1 MRLSFEF
8 FPPRTPVGKSKLLGV
23 AGRLNRF
30 RPEFFS
36 VTYGA
41 SGSTREGTADTV
53 RQLLDQD
60 LAVAPHLS
68 MGSDSVARIH
78 ALIDDYLGAGVR
90 RMVALRGDRPSG
102 VGGAPHPNNAE
113 ALVRV
118 IRAHC
123 GDALQLEVAGYPE
136 IHPEAASPAVDL
148 EFLKRKVDAGAN
160 GIITQY
166 FYNPYAF
173 FDFRRRAEAAGIGVP
188 IVPGIMPLTNFTNFV
203 RFSRGCEADVPRWL
217 YKHLEAFREDD
228 GTLREFGV
236 EVVTRL
242 CSDLIAAGVPGLHFY
257 TLNRWEETTR
267 ICENLGLGPETEA
280 TPGSSAG
287 ILERA

>member
-8 FPPRTPVGKSKLLGV
+8 FPPRTPEGRASLLGV
-23 AGRLNRF
+23 ADRLNRY

-41 SGSTREGTADTV
+41 NASTREGTADTV
-53 RQLLDQD
+53 QRLLAHD
-60 LAVAPHLS
+60 LTAAPHLS
-68 MGSDSVARIH
+68 MGSDSAERIR
-78 ALIDDYLGAGVR
+78 ALIDEYRGAGVR
-90 RMVALRGDRPSG
+90 RIVALRGDRPSG
-102 VGGAPHPNNAE
+102 IGGARHPNNAE

-136 IHPEAASPAVDL
+136 VHPEAESPSRDL
-148 EFLKRKVDAGAN
+148 EFLKRKVDAGAD

-203 RFSRGCEADVPRWL
+203 RFSEGCGADVPRWL
-217 YKHLEAFREDD
+217 YKHLEACREDERA
-228 GTLREFGV
+228 LREFGI

-242 CSDLIAAGVPGLHFY
+242 CQDLIAAGIPGLHFY
-257 TLNRWEETTR
+257 TLNRWGATMR
-267 ICENLGLGPETEA
+267 ICENLGLAPEPA
-280 TPGSSAG
+280 AMPS
-287 ILERA
+287 

>member
-8 FPPRTPVGKSKLLGV
+8 FPPRTPEGRASLVGV
-23 AGRLNRF
+23 ADRLNRY

-41 SGSTREGTADTV
+41 NASTREGTADTV
-53 RQLLDQD
+53 QRLLAHD
-60 LAVAPHLS
+60 LAAAPHLS
-68 MGSDSVARIH
+68 MGSDNAERVR
-78 ALIDDYLGAGVR
+78 ALIDEYRSAGVR
-90 RMVALRGDRPSG
+90 RIVALRGDRPSG
-102 VGGAPHPNNAE
+102 IGGARYPNNAE

-136 IHPEAASPAVDL
+136 VHPEAGSPSRDL
-148 EFLKRKVDAGAN
+148 EFLKRKVDAGAD

-203 RFSRGCEADVPRWL
+203 RFSEGCGADVPRWL
-217 YKHLEAFREDD
+217 YKHLEAYREDERA
-228 GTLREFGV
+228 LREFGI

-242 CSDLIAAGVPGLHFY
+242 CQDLIAAGIPGLHFY
-257 TLNRWEETTR
+257 TLNRWGATMR
-267 ICENLGLGPETEA
+267 ICENLGLAPEPAA
-280 TPGSSAG
+280 TPS
-287 ILERA
+287 

>member
-8 FPPRTPVGKSKLLGV
+8 FPPRTPEGRTNLLGV
-23 AGRLNRF
+23 ADRLARF
-30 RPEFFS
+30 QPAFFS

-41 SGSTREGTADTV
+41 NGSTREGTPDTV
-53 RQLLDQD
+53 QRLLAQG
-60 LAVAPHLS
+60 LSAAPHLS
-68 MGSDSVARIH
+68 MGRDSAERIQ
-78 ALIDDYLGAGVR
+78 ALVDEYLHAGVR

-102 VGGAPHPNNAE
+102 MGGARLPNNAE

-136 IHPEAASPAVDL
+136 VHPDAESPRRDL

-166 FYNPYAF
+166 FYHPYAF
-173 FDFRRRAEAAGIGVP
+173 IDFRRRAEAAGIGVP
-188 IVPGIMPLTNFTNFV
+188 IVPGIMPLTNFDRFV
-203 RFSRGCEADVPRWL
+203 RFSQGCGADVPRWL
-217 YKHLEAFREDD
+217 YKRLEAYRDD
-228 GTLREFGV
+228 QHALREFGV

-242 CSDLIAAGVPGLHFY
+242 CQDLIAAGAPGLHFY
-257 TLNRWEETTR
+257 TLNRWSVTTQ
-267 ICENLGLGPETEA
+267 ICENLGFAADPA
-280 TPGSSAG
+280 PTPS
-287 ILERA
+287 